1 MRNGLKKSGSGVAD
15 ANKCAD
21 ALARRGV
28 LMDQDFTIFLIPPP
42 DVVFLLSLDTVGSL
56 FDRFVASGLEAV

>member
-1 MRNGLKKSGSGVAD
+1 MVRIQHCYRE
-15 ANKCAD
+15 ANKCVD

-28 LMDQDFTIFLIPPP
+28 LMDQDFTIFLIPPIPPP